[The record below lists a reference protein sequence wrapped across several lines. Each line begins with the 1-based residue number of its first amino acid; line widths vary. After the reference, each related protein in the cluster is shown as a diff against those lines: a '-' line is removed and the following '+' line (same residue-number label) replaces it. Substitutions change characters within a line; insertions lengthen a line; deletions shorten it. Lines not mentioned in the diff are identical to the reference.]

1 MTRVNTLNE
10 IADIY
15 FSNNQLIAEKAD
27 NTVGKHSAGSE
38 IEDEK
43 KASKKPAKGTGP
55 ESAENYD
62 SKVNEAGGTGAR
74 DEKNQYSAGKTANES
89 INKQDMS
96 KKKSIFDKLY
106 EDVLGGDDDDLE
118 MGGGFDAF
126 GDDEGM
132 EDDEMGGGDE
142 VTLTLPRDIAEKLHE
157 VLMGQLEGGDD
168 DIEDIEDTE
177 DMDELDEYSHDDEE
191 DDEVMQEAPDAQ
203 EIGHAIVSDIDRGNL
218 KGKSNKV
225 GGSGPAAKSGS
236 GDGDGKLKGGNPEPT
251 DLGDHSGA
259 LTGKNNKVSGKV
271 RGKGQELFD

>member
-15 FSNNQLIAEKAD
+15 LNSRVLEEKSESNVVGNHRAGAEL
-27 NTVGKHSAGSE
+27 
-38 IEDEK
+38 EDEK

-55 ESAENYD
+55 EAAENYD
-62 SKVNEAGGTGAR
+62 SKVNEAGQSGAR
-74 DEKNQYSAGKTANES
+74 DEKNHYSAGKTSNES

-106 EDVLGGDDDDLE
+106 EEVLGGDDDDLE

-132 EDDEMGGGDE
+132 EDDELGGEDE
-142 VTLTLPRDIAEKLHE
+142 VTLTLPRDLAEKLHE
-157 VLMGQLEGGDD
+157 VLMDQLGGDE

-177 DMDELDEYSHDDEE
+177 DMEDFSDEGDDE
-191 DDEVMQEAPDAQ
+191 DMMQEAPDVQ
-203 EIGHAIVSDIDRGNL
+203 ELGHALQTDLDRGNL
-218 KGKSNKV
+218 KGKNNKV
-225 GGSGPAAKSGS
+225 GGSGPATKSGS

-251 DLGDHSGA
+251 DLGDHSGT
-259 LTGKNNKVSGKV
+259 LTGKNNKVPGKV